1 MPRKG
6 HNTGRKNRTSVRKHG
21 AKAGKRGRTDWR
33 RVDSKTDQDIER
45 DVAADPDAAPIFTD
59 EMFEDAR
66 WIRPP
71 RRVPIALKVDPEVL
85 AFFKEPGPGYQ
96 SRMNAVLRAFVEKA
110 RSSGR

>member
-1 MPRKG
+1 MPKRG
-6 HNTGRKNRTSVRKHG
+6 QNTGRKSRTTVRKP
-21 AKAGKRGRTDWR
+21 AVKAGKRGRTDWR
-33 RVDSKTDQDIER
+33 VVDSKTDEDIER

-59 EMFEDAR
+59 EMFENAR
-66 WIRPP
+66 WIRPL

-96 SRMNAVLRAFVEKA
+96 SRMNAVLRAFVDKA